1 MKSEITVAAI
11 ASATGDIFNY
21 RGLSRTVN
29 TINLNNLSKTKK
41 NPDNRITCLFHL
53 FSDLYPVVQ
62 NDVKIVQNMYIF
74 CTIYTFIVMHFTP
87 HYYLTF

>member
-1 MKSEITVAAI
+1 MKSEINVAAM
-11 ASATGDIFNY
+11 AFATDDIFNY

-29 TINLNNLSKTKK
+29 TINLNNLSKK
-41 NPDNRITCLFHL
+41 NPGNRITCLFHL

-62 NDVKIVQNMYIF
+62 NDVKIVQNMYTF